1 MGDQST
7 PSDPQVSTGSPTDKG
22 PYPRGRKPT
31 FTVKGDVSSGWKPE
45 DDVPVVLPAGTGATE
60 SGASDATQGSVDA
73 NGFHQF
79 TFREISILCN
89 DIGLSPEMVE
99 GIIAQLLV
107 QHFSDPTGIIYPELQ
122 GYLWTADPVT
132 RKIQILPVNKW
143 EEVAAGKMPA
153 VVYSDLGQT
162 MQRLAIGDQFYVRPS
177 GGYAEAFS
185 RVCQGHHRIM
195 CIGETDGS
203 SNILASEVARWFTE
217 FAPMI
222 VRSLPFLDFE
232 VIQRDPPK
240 AFNAL
245 GGRIGVALTLKYSY
259 IWAWELA
266 PAGPPLKALGAL
278 PSHLG
283 T

>member
-1 MGDQST
+1 MGDQSLPT
-7 PSDPQVSTGSPTDKG
+7 DPLVSTGSPSDKD

-31 FTVKGDVSSGWKPE
+31 FTVKGDSTSGWVAA
-45 DDVPVVLPAGTGATE
+45 DDVPVVLPVATGTT
-60 SGASDATQGSVDA
+60 SDAAQGTEDA

-79 TFREISILCN
+79 TFRDISILCN
-89 DIGLSPEMVE
+89 DIGLSPEMIE
-99 GIIAQLLV
+99 GVIAQLLA
-107 QHFSDPTGIIYPELQ
+107 QHFSDASGIMYPEIS
-122 GYLWTADPVT
+122 GYIWTPDPVT

-143 EEVAAGKMPA
+143 EEVSAGKMPA

-162 MQRLAIGDQFYVRPS
+162 IQRLAIGDQFYVRPS
-177 GGYAEAFS
+177 EGYAEAFS
-185 RVCQGHHRIM
+185 RVCQGHHRLM
-195 CIGETDGS
+195 CIGETDGATG
-203 SNILASEVARWFTE
+203 ILASEVSRWFTE

-222 VRSLPFLDFE
+222 IRSLPFLDFE

-245 GGRIGVALTLKYSY
+245 GGRIGVALVLKYSY

>member
-1 MGDQST
+1 VGDQSL
-7 PSDPQVSTGSPTDKG
+7 PSDPLVSTGSPSDKG
-22 PYPRGRKPT
+22 PYPRGTRPT
-31 FTVKGDVSSGWKPE
+31 FKVKGDTSSGWTPA
-45 DDVPVVLPAGTGATE
+45 DDIPVVLPPATGTN
-60 SGASDATQGSVDA
+60 SDAAQSAVDA

-79 TFREISILCN
+79 TFRDISILCN

-99 GIIAQLLV
+99 GVIAQLLV
-107 QHFSDPTGIIYPELQ
+107 QHFSDASGIIYPELSN
-122 GYLWTADPVT
+122 YIWTSDPVT

-162 MQRLAIGDQFYVRPS
+162 IQRLAIGDQFYVRPS
-177 GGYAEAFS
+177 EGYAEAFS
-185 RVCQGHHRIM
+185 RVCQGHHRLM

-203 SNILASEVARWFTE
+203 TGILASEVSRWFTE

-245 GGRIGVALTLKYSY
+245 GGRIGVALVLKYSY